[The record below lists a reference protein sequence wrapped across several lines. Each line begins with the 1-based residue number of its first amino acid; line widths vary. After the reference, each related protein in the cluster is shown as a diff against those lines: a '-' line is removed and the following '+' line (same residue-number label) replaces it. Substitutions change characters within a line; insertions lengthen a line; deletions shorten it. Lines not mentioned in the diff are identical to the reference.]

1 MAAPARE
8 EFKDLG
14 FGSVL
19 SAEGGRLLNRDG
31 SFNVVR
37 EGLHPLS
44 SLSVYHYLLTVTW
57 TKFILWVCLG
67 YVAANALFAAGY
79 VLCGPDALRGVDGVV
94 PASPYFT
101 AFFFS
106 VETLA
111 TIGYGNVAPNG
122 LAANLLMTF
131 EALIGLLAFALAS
144 GLVFARFSRP
154 VAWIIY
160 SRRAL
165 IAPYRGGAAFM
176 FRIVNGRSNQLIEV
190 SAKLSVA
197 IGRDGA
203 RRFHDLA
210 LERDRVVLFPLS
222 WTIVHPIDEGSP
234 LRGMTEA
241 ALRESDAEF
250 FVTLQAVD
258 ETFAQQVYS
267 RTSYKPSEVVWG
279 AKFSDVFV
287 RRAGRPLGIDISRLH
302 DHQPAELPPPPRL
315 AALSAAPGAGEPAG
329 A

>member
-1 MAAPARE
+1 MAARRE

-19 SAEGGRLLNRDG
+19 GAEGGRLLNRDG

-44 SLSVYHYLLTVTW
+44 SLSAYHYLLTVSW
-57 TKFILWVCLG
+57 TKFVLWLCAG

-79 VLCGPDALRGVDGVV
+79 VLCGPEALAGGSEMAAGSR
-94 PASPYFT
+94 YLT

-111 TIGYGNVAPNG
+111 TIGYGHVAPTG
-122 LAANLLMTF
+122 LAANLLVTL
-131 EALIGLLAFALAS
+131 EALLGLLGFALAS

-165 IAPYRGGAAFM
+165 VAPYRGITAFM

-190 SAKLSVA
+190 RARISVA
-197 IGRDGA
+197 LGRDGA
-203 RRFHDLA
+203 RRFHELP
-210 LERDRVVLFPLS
+210 LERESVVLFPLS
-222 WTIVHPIDEGSP
+222 WTIVHPIDENSP
-234 LRGMTEA
+234 LWGMTEQE
-241 ALRESDAEF
+241 LRDADAEF
-250 FVTLQAVD
+250 FVSLQAID
-258 ETFAQQVYS
+258 ETFSQQVHS
-267 RTSYKPSEVVWG
+267 RTSYKPAEVVWG
-279 AKFSDVFV
+279 ARFTDVFV

-302 DHQPAELPPPPRL
+302 DHQPVELPPPP
-315 AALSAAPGAGEPAG
+315 ALTALPRGSRATAEL
-329 A
+329 

>member
-37 EGLHPLS
+37 EGLHPLT
-44 SLSVYHYLLTVTW
+44 SLSAYHYLLTATW
-57 TKFILWVCLG
+57 TKFILWVCVA
-67 YVAANALFAAGY
+67 YVGANALFAAGY
-79 VLCGPDALRGVDGVV
+79 VLCGPGALSGVDGVR

-165 IAPYRGGAAFM
+165 IAPYRDHSAFM

-203 RRFHDLA
+203 RRFHDLP
-210 LERDRVVLFPLS
+210 LEREGVVLFPLS
-222 WTIVHPIDEGSP
+222 WTIVHPIDESSP
-234 LRGMTEA
+234 LWGMTEEE
-241 ALRESDAEF
+241 LRHSDAEF
-250 FVTLQAVD
+250 FATLQAID
-258 ETFAQQVYS
+258 ETFSQQVHS
-267 RTSYKPSEVVWG
+267 RTSYKPAEIVWG
-279 AKFSDVFV
+279 ARFADVFV

-302 DHQPAELPPPPRL
+302 DHHPAELPPPPRL
-315 AALSAAPGAGEPAG
+315 AALSPAPDAG
-329 A
+329 APIGV

>member
-1 MAAPARE
+1 MATPARE

-19 SAEGGRLLNRDG
+19 GAEGGRLLNRDG

-37 EGLHPLS
+37 QGLHPLT
-44 SLSVYHYLLTVTW
+44 SLSAYHYLLTVTW
-57 TKFILWVCLG
+57 TKFILWVCLA
-67 YVAANALFAAGY
+67 YVGANALFAAGY
-79 VLCGPDALRGVDGVV
+79 VLCGPEALRGVDGVV

-131 EALIGLLAFALAS
+131 EALTGLLAFALAS

-165 IAPYRGGAAFM
+165 IAPYRDHSAFM

-190 SAKLSVA
+190 NAKVSVSL
-197 IGRDGA
+197 GRDGE
-203 RRFHDLA
+203 RRFHDLP
-210 LERDRVVLFPLS
+210 LEREKVVLFPLS
-222 WTIVHPIDEGSP
+222 WTIVHPIDETSP
-234 LRGMTEA
+234 LWGLSEQD
-241 ALRESDAEF
+241 LRDLDAEF
-250 FVTLQAVD
+250 FVVLEAID
-258 ETFAQQVYS
+258 ETFAQQVHS
-267 RTSYKPSEVVWG
+267 RTSYKPSEIVWG
-279 AKFSDVFV
+279 AKFSDVFI
-287 RRAGRPLGIDISRLH
+287 RRDGHALGIDISRLH
-302 DHQPAELPPPPRL
+302 DWRPAELPKHEPVPEL
-315 AALSAAPGAGEPAG
+315 AGIADPGEPVVA
-329 A
+329 